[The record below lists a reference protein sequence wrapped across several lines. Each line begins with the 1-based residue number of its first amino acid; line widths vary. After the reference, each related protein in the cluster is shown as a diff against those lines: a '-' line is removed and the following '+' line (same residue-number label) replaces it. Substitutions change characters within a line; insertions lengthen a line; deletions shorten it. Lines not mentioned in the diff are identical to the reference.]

1 MRDAAILLVAA
12 LFAGMGLFALL
23 RPAMVL
29 DQFGV
34 TVATVEGRNEVR
46 AVYGGFGLAAAAL
59 LAVAALGD
67 PATAEGIVVA
77 MAFALFGMAGG
88 RLLSAAGER
97 PEGLFPVWFYF
108 AVEIA
113 GGALLLAAVWA

>member
-1 MRDAAILLVAA
+1 MGDAAILLVAA
-12 LFAGMGLFALL
+12 MFAGMGVIALL
-23 RPAMVL
+23 RPEAIL
-29 DQFGV
+29 AQFGV
-34 TVATVEGRNEVR
+34 AVETAAGRNEMR

-67 PATAEGIVVA
+67 PATAEGIVIA

-88 RLLSAAGER
+88 RLVSAAGER